1 MATPTTINSPLASFQ
16 PLHPPPPPRYA
27 KRQRCRHQASLKTDA
42 IKYRWSVERIIIII
56 IVVVVIV
63 GQGKILQSSIYTT
76 VFDSID
82 RKICSSSSS
91 RISEELR
98 FKASGAFQ
106 TRLATNIAIMNME
119 TSSNGIVNEVN
130 MLNASYDAFEGV
142 IINIEN
148 DMDEYVFTTL
158 LQTSISQWRQQGKKG
173 VWLKLSL
180 ELVNL
185 VKPAVKEG
193 FWYHHAEPTY
203 VMLVYWIPET
213 NHTLPPNASHR
224 VGVASFVVNNKG
236 EVLVVQEKSGSF
248 KGTGVWKLPTGTVEE
263 GEDISLA
270 AIREVKE
277 ETGIETEFMEVLA
290 FRQSHKSFFSKS
302 DLMFV
307 CMLKPTSLDIQKQDS
322 EIEAAQ
328 WMPVE
333 EYANQPFIKNHKSF
347 DSIAKICIAKKDDKY
362 VGFSPLLTTT
372 ATSAK
377 KSYLYSTYQ
386 DQ

>member
-1 MATPTTINSPLASFQ
+1 MHRLIFKKIYNNTIIGGLTKISQFSISTPHLNSFHTKL
-16 PLHPPPPPRYA
+16 
-27 KRQRCRHQASLKTDA
+27 
-42 IKYRWSVERIIIII
+42 IW
-56 IVVVVIV
+56 
-63 GQGKILQSSIYTT
+63 
-76 VFDSID
+76 
-82 RKICSSSSS
+82 SSSSF
-91 RISEELR
+91 RISEGLGNNKTR
-98 FKASGAFQ
+98 SDFQ
-106 TRLATNIAIMNME
+106 TRSATNMAMNLE
-119 TSSNGIVNEVN
+119 TSSKDIATEVDHFD
-130 MLNASYDAFEGV
+130 MLDASFDAFEGV
-142 IINIEN
+142 IINIKN
-148 DMDEYVFTTL
+148 DMNENVFITL
-158 LQTSISQWRQQGKKG
+158 LRASISQWRQQGKKG

-203 VMLVYWIPET
+203 VMLVYWIPKT

-236 EVLVVQEKSGSF
+236 ELLVVQEKSGAF
-248 KGTGVWKLPTGTVEE
+248 KGTNVWKLPTGTVEE
-263 GEDISLA
+263 GEDISAA

-277 ETGIETEFMEVLA
+277 EAGIDTEFIEVLA

-307 CMLKPTSLDIQKQDS
+307 CMLKPTSFDIEKQDS

-333 EYANQPFIKNHKSF
+333 EYANQPFIKKHKSF
-347 DSIAKICIAKKDDKY
+347 DYIAKICIQKKENKY
-362 VGFSPLLTTT
+362 VGFTPLLTTT

-377 KSYLYSTYQ
+377 KSYLYSNYQ
-386 DQ
+386 DHE

>member
-1 MATPTTINSPLASFQ
+1 MHRLVFRKIYTS
-16 PLHPPPPPRYA
+16 
-27 KRQRCRHQASLKTDA
+27 C
-42 IKYRWSVERIIIII
+42 IIR
-56 IVVVVIV
+56 
-63 GQGKILQSSIYTT
+63 GRRKILHASICTT
-76 VFDSID
+76 GFNSID
-82 RKICSSSSS
+82 RKLCSFNSCSSSG
-91 RISEELR
+91 ILEGLR
-98 FKASGAFQ
+98 DKARSAFR
-106 TRLATNIAIMNME
+106 TRYVTNMAMNME
-119 TSSNGIVNEVN
+119 NSSKDLVNEVDHVD
-130 MLNASYDAFEGV
+130 MLDASFDAFEGV
-142 IINIEN
+142 IINIKDDIDEN
-148 DMDEYVFTTL
+148 VFMTL
-158 LQTSISQWRQQGKKG
+158 LRTSISQWRKQGKKG

-203 VMLVYWIPET
+203 VMLVYWIPES

-224 VGVASFVVNNKG
+224 VGVASFVLNSKG
-236 EVLVVQEKSGSF
+236 EILVVQEKNGAF

-263 GEDISLA
+263 GEDISA
-270 AIREVKE
+270 AAVREVKE
-277 ETGIETEFMEVLA
+277 EAGIETEFMEVLA

-307 CMLKPTSLDIQKQDS
+307 CMLKPTSFDIEKQDS

-333 EYANQPFIKNHKSF
+333 EYANQPFIKKHKSF
-347 DSIAKICIAKKDDKY
+347 DYIAKICIAKKDNKY

-377 KSYLYSTYQ
+377 KSYLYSNYQ
-386 DQ
+386 DL

>member
-1 MATPTTINSPLASFQ
+1 MNRRLVFRKIYIIRGCQRKISQSPI
-16 PLHPPPPPRYA
+16 
-27 KRQRCRHQASLKTDA
+27 C
-42 IKYRWSVERIIIII
+42 
-56 IVVVVIV
+56 
-63 GQGKILQSSIYTT
+63 TT
-76 VFDSID
+76 VVYSIH
-82 RKICSSSSS
+82 RNLSSFVSSSSS
-91 RISEELR
+91 DISEGLR
-98 FKASGAFQ
+98 DKVTTAFQ
-106 TRLATNIAIMNME
+106 TRSTTNMAMNMDH
-119 TSSNGIVNEVN
+119 SSKDLVNEVEHVE
-130 MLNASYDAFEGV
+130 MLDASFDAYGGV
-142 IINIEN
+142 IINIKN
-148 DMDEYVFTTL
+148 DMDENVFTAL
-158 LQTSISQWRQQGKKG
+158 LQTSISQWKQQGKKG

-224 VGVASFVVNNKG
+224 VGVASFVLNDKG
-236 EVLVVQEKSGSF
+236 EILVVQEKSGVF
-248 KGTGVWKLPTGTVEE
+248 KGSGVWKLPTGTVEE
-263 GEDISLA
+263 GEDISVA

-277 ETGIETEFMEVLA
+277 EAGIDTEFVEVLA

-307 CMLKPTSLDIQKQDS
+307 CMLKPTSFDIEKQDS

-333 EYANQPFIKNHKSF
+333 EYADQPFIKEHKSF
-347 DSIAKICIAKKDDKY
+347 DYIAKICIAKKDDKY
-362 VGFSPLLTTT
+362 VGFSPLLTTS

-377 KSYLYSTYQ
+377 KNYLYSNYQ
-386 DQ
+386 LEQ

>member
-1 MATPTTINSPLASFQ
+1 MA
-16 PLHPPPPPRYA
+16 
-27 KRQRCRHQASLKTDA
+27 
-42 IKYRWSVERIIIII
+42 
-56 IVVVVIV
+56 
-63 GQGKILQSSIYTT
+63 
-76 VFDSID
+76 
-82 RKICSSSSS
+82 
-91 RISEELR
+91 
-98 FKASGAFQ
+98 
-106 TRLATNIAIMNME
+106 MNME
-119 TSSNGIVNEVN
+119 HSSKDLVNEVDHVE
-130 MLNASYDAFEGV
+130 MLDASFDAYGGV
-142 IINIEN
+142 IINIKN
-148 DMDEYVFTTL
+148 DMDEYVFTAL
-158 LQTSISQWRQQGKKG
+158 LQTSISQWKQQGKKG

-224 VGVASFVVNNKG
+224 VGVASFVLNDKG
-236 EVLVVQEKSGSF
+236 EILVVQEKSGVF
-248 KGTGVWKLPTGTVEE
+248 KDSGVWKLPTGTVEE
-263 GEDISLA
+263 GEDISVA

-277 ETGIETEFMEVLA
+277 EAGIDTEFVEVLA

-307 CMLKPTSLDIQKQDS
+307 CMLKPTSFDIEKQDS

-333 EYANQPFIKNHKSF
+333 EYANQPFIKEHKSF
-347 DSIAKICIAKKDDKY
+347 DYIAKICIAKKDNKY
-362 VGFSPLLTTT
+362 VGFSPLLTTS

-377 KSYLYSTYQ
+377 KSYLYSNYQ
-386 DQ
+386 VEQ